1 MYSMTDVLGALL
13 IGLIVGALTFS
24 AISSGFMKSKIGSTE
39 QDLVILR
46 MQVQQLFANSNG
58 YTGLDNAGAIQ
69 NGLVPK
75 SLIKGDDIR
84 SAWGGPITISAN
96 AANSSFAIDLEE
108 LPHEACVQLSRFQPD
123 AWFNV
128 EVNGSTVDSSRAV
141 LDITSS
147 CFAGNTN
154 QIVFEAR

>member
-1 MYSMTDVLGALL
+1 MTDVLGALL
-13 IGLIVGALTFS
+13 IGLVVGALTFS

-58 YTGLDNAGAIQ
+58 YTGLDNAGAIK

-84 SAWGGPITISAN
+84 NTWGGPVTISAN
-96 AANSSFAIDLEE
+96 AANSSFTIDLEE

-123 AWFNV
+123 AWFSV
-128 EVNGSTVDSSRAV
+128 EVNGNTIDPSGEV
-141 LDITSS
+141 LDATGN
-147 CFAGNTN
+147 CYAGNVN

>member
-1 MYSMTDVLGALL
+1 MFSMTDVLGALL
-13 IGLIVGALTFS
+13 IGLIVGALTFA

-39 QDLVILR
+39 QDLVTLR

-75 SLIKGDDIR
+75 SLIKGDNIR
-84 SAWGGPITISAN
+84 STWGGPVTIAAN
-96 AANSSFAIDLEE
+96 AANSSFTIDIEE
-108 LPHEACVQLSRFQPD
+108 LPHEACVELSRFQTD
-123 AWFNV
+123 AWFSV
-128 EVNGSTVDSSRAV
+128 SVNGNTINPDSDV
-141 LDITSS
+141 LEMTANCYS
-147 CFAGNTN
+147 GNAN